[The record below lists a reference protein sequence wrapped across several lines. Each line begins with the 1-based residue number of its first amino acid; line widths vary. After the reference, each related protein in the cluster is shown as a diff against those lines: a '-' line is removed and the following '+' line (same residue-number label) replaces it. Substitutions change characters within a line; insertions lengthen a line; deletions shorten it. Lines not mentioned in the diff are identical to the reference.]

1 MVLRIY
7 ADVEGGKRWI
17 MTETIQKVIIPRA
30 SRAECLFTKVKVSL
44 AVAIIKTKPPGV
56 SGREFAEA
64 LACRLRRQDENRKE
78 KSEELQQEVLRLR
91 REVLNNRLTGNN
103 SAVPVNALDHSYCSE
118 PDQGSETPE
127 LLLPDPPICLQSP
140 PTCPHGE
147 TDLPQV
153 NFLQALLSLQRLDN
167 SLCFSADGGALLVD
181 SVCRLLDSVVRF
193 CRDAPPLGPGM
204 SVLQACNVSA
214 RSMQMFC
221 SHRLPDE
228 QFRSRVEAA
237 LRDLTEILLHKKGT
251 HRVSS
256 KFKGFIHICTE
267 ATVDMGEYIRS
278 DIEMYA
284 GFSTRHKSS
293 VPNKC
298 AVSSCFLNKN

>member
-103 SAVPVNALDHSYCSE
+103 SA
-118 PDQGSETPE
+118 G
-127 LLLPDPPICLQSP
+127 
-140 PTCPHGE
+140 PHGE

-228 QFRSRVEAA
+228 EFRSRVEAA

-251 HRVSS
+251 HRLQNSEELT
-256 KFKGFIHICTE
+256 GCLITL
-267 ATVDMGEYIRS
+267 G
-278 DIEMYA
+278 
-284 GFSTRHKSS
+284 KSS
-293 VPNKC
+293 M
-298 AVSSCFLNKN
+298 SRSFLLRHLLSQISALADRLWQSYE